1 LYLKNAEI
9 RYALGSDPKPASD
22 FVRAAKKYR
31 SDIYI
36 IDKEVQINAKS
47 ILGLLASAIRAGSR
61 FALSGRA
68 RRNRSCNYF
77 LCELIEK

>member
-61 FALSGRA
+61 ICLKAEGPDEIEA
-68 RRNRSCNYF
+68 VTT